1 MRTCG
6 QLKIPGRTPTN
17 STAGLEC
24 RDLTHLLSRPI
35 VAMRV
40 VVVVTRSHVSLLVAM
55 LVDVISIMVSI
66 AAVAAC
72 DSYGCHQH

>member
-1 MRTCG
+1 
-6 QLKIPGRTPTN
+6 
-17 STAGLEC
+17 
-24 RDLTHLLSRPI
+24 
-35 VAMRV
+35 MRV